1 MMERFNRK
9 GFMAYMEEQFNG
21 MENCLMRGL
30 IDNLIDYG
38 LSHMGSANEF
48 CGWLFRMIPELTLPE
63 VERFLVTPAGSTCSS
78 PIEVPE
84 ISREDIRRGIE
95 MEVVKFVVDP
105 NMGSGTVCQIGDHWF
120 YFGGETAEKEEP
132 EEFLAN
138 AYLNEIVGSIYITLA
153 DFRRLDELQ
162 LEYAYYAHYLQENGV
177 MAGQSRS
184 KDTPAQDSYDGGDHD
199 ERTPIQRELEITV
212 RVNGSDFEVDV
223 YEPES
228 GEVSQFQFPFSPD
241 GHPEFDPDIG
251 NEIYSWVSLWMESE
265 EDM

>member
-1 MMERFNRK
+1 
-9 GFMAYMEEQFNG
+9 
-21 MENCLMRGL
+21 
-30 IDNLIDYG
+30 
-38 LSHMGSANEF
+38 
-48 CGWLFRMIPELTLPE
+48 
-63 VERFLVTPAGSTCSS
+63 
-78 PIEVPE
+78 
-84 ISREDIRRGIE
+84 
-95 MEVVKFVVDP
+95 
-105 NMGSGTVCQIGDHWF
+105 
-120 YFGGETAEKEEP
+120 
-132 EEFLAN
+132 
-138 AYLNEIVGSIYITLA
+138 
-153 DFRRLDELQ
+153 
-162 LEYAYYAHYLQENGV
+162 

-241 GHPEFDPDIG
+241 GHPEFDAAIG